1 MSASQKYPFLLVKML
16 KRSFRKKGFF
26 MNKNKCFTA
35 LSEKKWQTFD
45 IKKKIKAF
53 RDLFLEIEQS
63 IYTPDIQA
71 HVESL
76 FELLEFETEPT
87 LKQLYNAFQTTKNA
101 PLTDLYHALR
111 PIFNE
116 SLTNQKDFHF
126 LKINT
131 QDKPKDT
138 PKLPLI
144 LILDNLRSAFNVGSI
159 IRTAECL
166 NIESIYFC
174 GYTPQPDHP
183 KVKNTAM
190 GTQEKINWQYFEQT
204 EQAVS
209 KAKENEYQVI
219 ALETVESAVSIYEY
233 EFPSKTALILGNEAL
248 GISNEILNLCDNC
261 VALPILGW
269 KNSLNVATACAVAC
283 FEIHRQR

>member
-1 MSASQKYPFLLVKML
+1 M
-16 KRSFRKKGFF
+16 
-26 MNKNKCFTA
+26 KNKV
-35 LSEKKWQTFD
+35 LSEKRWQSFAT
-45 IKKKIKAF
+45 KKKLKVF
-53 RDLFLEIEQS
+53 KELFLDIEEIIS
-63 IYTPDIQA
+63 TSNSDACNLCLFDLLYA
-71 HVESL
+71 ESD
-76 FELLEFETEPT
+76 PT
-87 LKQLYNAFQTTKNA
+87 LKQIYTAYQTTKDA

-126 LKINT
+126 LKIST
-131 QDKPKDT
+131 QDKPKDA

-166 NIESIYFC
+166 NIESVWFC

-190 GTQEKINWQYFEQT
+190 GTQDKINWQYLEQT
-204 EQAVS
+204 EQAIF
-209 KAKENEYQVI
+209 KAKESNYQII
-219 ALETVESAVSIYEY
+219 ALETVENAVSIYEY
-233 EFPSKTALILGNEAL
+233 KFPSKTALVLGNEAL
-248 GISNEILNLCDNC
+248 GISENIIKLCDKYIS
-261 VALPILGW
+261 LPISGW

-283 FEIHRQR
+283 FEIYRQGEKLCP